1 MFKHIKS
8 FFNGPSLVPD
18 MTDNEKN
25 QAAGA
30 LHDAIINPI
39 ASQKGF
45 DSLLDFVVGEVG
57 DVSEELFQKN

>member
-1 MFKHIKS
+1 MFKTFKY
-8 FFNGPSLVPD
+8 FFNGPSIVPD

-30 LHDAIINPI
+30 LHDAIITPI
-39 ASQKGF
+39 ASQKGLN
-45 DSLLDFVVGEVG
+45 SLFDFVVGEVG

>member
-8 FFNGPSLVPD
+8 FFNGPSIVPD

-25 QAAGA
+25 QAAGV
-30 LHDAIINPI
+30 LLDAIITPI
-39 ASQKGF
+39 TSEKGF
-45 DSLLDFVVGEVG
+45 DSLMNFVVGQVG

>member
-1 MFKHIKS
+1 MFKTIKS
-8 FFNGPSLVPD
+8 FLNGPSIVPD
-18 MTDNEKN
+18 ITDNEKN
-25 QAAGA
+25 QAAGT

-57 DVSEELFQKN
+57 DASEELFRKH